1 MNDVAGAR
9 LSGTEAT
16 DGAWVARHSATSLA
30 RLMPR
35 LEARFAE
42 RVEDAEWQAYK
53 ERVYRHF
60 PRLFKLLHQLYGH
73 YYDFFY
79 HLEDILVMVTE
90 MWLDRPDELKALD
103 AVRQSDPYWFQSHRM
118 VGAMCYVDLFAGNIV
133 GLREKI
139 PYLTELGVTY
149 LHLMPLFKVPQG
161 DNDGGYAVSSYREVD
176 AGLGTM
182 KELAELASELRHHG
196 ISLCLDFVFNHTAD
210 DHEWAQRAL
219 AGETDYQEHYRM
231 FPDRSLPEAYEKSIM
246 AVFPEDHPG
255 CFTYR
260 TEIRRWVWTTFH
272 TYQWDLNYE
281 NPVVFRHMAEEM
293 LFLANQGVEVLRL
306 DAVAFL
312 WKRLGT
318 GCQNLPEAH
327 RIIQGFNALT
337 QIAAPA
343 TVFKSEAIVH
353 PDEVKKYIGE
363 EECPLSYNPQLMALL
378 WDALATRKVDLL
390 RHAMVKRITIPH
402 GCAWVN
408 YIRCHDDIGWA
419 FSDDDVQ
426 ELYINPKDHR
436 RFLTSFYVGRF
447 PGTFSRGLPFSEDPT
462 TGDAR
467 VSGTAASLCGL
478 EKGFSENDESEVD
491 LAVRRILMLHGV
503 IFTIGGIPL
512 LYLGDELGML
522 NDYSYENDP
531 EKAGDSR
538 WIHRPHFDWH
548 KAQRRH
554 DADSVEGRIYH
565 GLLRLLQIRQQNQVF
580 AGSETEIVDPGNIH
594 VLAYFKQHQGRS
606 VMCLA
611 NFSDRL
617 QSLAAAR
624 LRVLGLRKTFTDIVA
639 GRTITAT
646 RELVLE
652 PYQFMVLLGAR

>member
-1 MNDVAGAR
+1 MNDVGLAR
-9 LSGTEAT
+9 AREGGLS

-35 LEARFAE
+35 LEARLGSQVDE
-42 RVEDAEWQAYK
+42 AEWQAYK
-53 ERVYRHF
+53 ERVHRHF
-60 PRLFKLLHQLYGH
+60 PRLFKLLYQLYGH

-79 HLEDILVMVTE
+79 HLEDILLTVTR
-90 MWLDRPDELKALD
+90 MWLERTAELKALD
-103 AVRQSDPYWFQSHRM
+103 AIRQSDPHWYESHRM
-118 VGAMCYVDLFAGNIV
+118 VGAMCYVDLFAGNLS

-139 PYLTELGVTY
+139 PYLTELGVSY
-149 LHLMPLFKVPQG
+149 LHLMPLFKVPEG
-161 DNDGGYAVSSYREVD
+161 DNDGGYAVSSYREVNPD
-176 AGLGTM
+176 LGTIV
-182 KELAELASELRHHG
+182 ELAELASELRHHG

-210 DHEWAQRAL
+210 DHEWAKRAL
-219 AGETDYQEHYRM
+219 AGEVEFQEHYRM
-231 FPDRSLPEAYEKSIM
+231 FPDRTLPDAYEQSIM

-255 CFTYR
+255 CFTYVNR
-260 TEIRRWVWTTFH
+260 LKRWVWTTFH

-318 GCQNLPEAH
+318 ACQNLPEAH
-327 RIIQGFNALT
+327 TIIQGFNAIT
-337 QIAAPA
+337 KIAAPA
-343 TVFKSEAIVH
+343 MVFKSEAIVH
-353 PDEVKKYIGE
+353 PDEVKKYIDH

-390 RHAMVKRITIPH
+390 RHAMQKRIGIPE

-419 FSDDDVQ
+419 FSDEDAQD
-426 ELYINPKDHR
+426 LHINPRDHR

-447 PGTFSRGLPFSEDPT
+447 PGAFARGLPFSEDPG
-462 TGDAR
+462 TGEAR

-478 EKGFSENDESEVD
+478 EKALAQNDQTELEM
-491 LAVRRILMLHGV
+491 AVRRILMLHAV

-522 NDYSYENDP
+522 NDYSYESDP
-531 EKAGDSR
+531 EKTGDSR
-538 WIHRPHFDWH
+538 WIHRPAFDWE
-548 KAQRRH
+548 KAKRRH
-554 DADSVEGRIYH
+554 DPATVEGRIYH
-565 GLLRLLQIRQQNQVF
+565 GLLRYVQIRQQNSVF
-580 AGSETEIVDPGNIH
+580 ARSETEIVDPGNIH
-594 VLAYFKQHQGRS
+594 VLAYFKRDEGRS

-611 NFSDRL
+611 NFSDHA
-617 QSLAAAR
+617 QTLAAAR

-652 PYQFMVLLGAR
+652 PYQFMILVGAR